1 MSIPKENRQQMI
13 NMMYLVLTAL
23 LALNVSSEI
32 LNAFTVINKSL
43 EESGVSLDQNN
54 EGRFTAFLMRIK
66 ESPGN
71 KKLPEA
77 MKNAEKVS
85 GISKRLV
92 SYIESVNAAFIEAA
106 GGVDKSTG
114 DLKRKD
120 DIDVSTRFMVEGKKG
135 AKLGKGYDLEKRI
148 QQDLSAM
155 LSLIENDTLRQQLKE
170 MIPLKVKS
178 GKKINGD
185 WVREHFYQMPAI
197 ATQTLLTKLMVDVK
211 ATEAQINS
219 ALLATT
225 DVIVHSTPI
234 VPDQFSAKILA
245 PSYVMKGE
253 PFEAEIF
260 LTANSSKA
268 GTVNITAN
276 GHSLMADKDGIA
288 HYLAGTQEIGEHTI
302 NGQISFFNKM
312 DNRTDVYALKP
323 FKYTV
328 AAPFAVAS
336 ATQMNVIWAEID
348 NPVSVSAAGVGA
360 GDLDVSI
367 SNGAITGGGGNYVV
381 KTNTVGETFITIS
394 TGGKELNKVKFRV
407 KSIPDP
413 LAKVANLNGGNVPL
427 QTLIVQKGIALD
439 SKDFVM
445 EVNFQVI
452 NFVYTRVDKKSG
464 TLIQIVCDGAKFNNA
479 IIEDLKKVKRGD
491 PVYFEKIN
499 VRTPGGNTRHI
510 SGILFNPI

>member
-43 EESGVSLDQNN
+43 AESGVSLDQNN
-54 EGRFTAFLMRIK
+54 KGRFEAFLMRIK
-66 ESPGN
+66 ENPGN
-71 KKLPEA
+71 AKLPLA

-85 GISKRLV
+85 AISKKLV
-92 SYIESVNAAFIEAA
+92 GYIEMINSSFIEEA
-106 GGVDKSTG
+106 GGLDQATG
-114 DLKRKD
+114 ELKRRD

-135 AKLGKGYDLEKRI
+135 QRNGKGYELQKRI
-148 QQDLSAM
+148 HKDLMAM
-155 LSLIENDTLRQQLKE
+155 LSLVEHDTVRAQLQK
-170 MIPLKVKS
+170 MLPLKTAAHQP
-178 GKKINGD
+178 GGD
-185 WVREHFYQMPAI
+185 WVRENFYQMPAI
-197 ATQTLLTKLMVDVK
+197 ATQTLLTKLLVDVK

-225 DVIVHSTPI
+225 DVIVYSTPI
-234 VPDQFSAKILA
+234 IPDQFSAKVLA

-276 GHSLMADKDGIA
+276 GRNLMADEEGIA
-288 HYLAGTQEIGEHTI
+288 HYTAGTQEVGEHAI
-302 NGQISFFNKM
+302 NGQISFFNKK
-312 DNRTDVYALKP
+312 DNRTEVYKLPP

-360 GDLDVSI
+360 GDLDVAI
-367 SNGAITGGGGNYVV
+367 SNGTIIGSGGNYIVR
-381 KTNTVGETFITIS
+381 TNTPGETFVTIS
-394 TGGKELNKVKFRV
+394 TNGKELNRVRFRV
-407 KSIPDP
+407 KSIPNP
-413 LAKVANLNGGNVPL
+413 LVKVANLNGGRIPL
-427 QTLIVQKGIALD
+427 QNLIVQKVMVLD

-452 NFVYTRVDKKSG
+452 NFVYTRVDKRSG
-464 TLIQIVCDGAKFNNA
+464 NIIQIACDGAKFNQA
-479 IIEDLKKVKRGD
+479 ILEDLQKVRKGD
-491 PVYFEKIN
+491 PVYFEKVN
-499 VRTPGGNTRHI
+499 VRTPGGSVRQV
-510 SGILFNPI
+510 SSILFDPF